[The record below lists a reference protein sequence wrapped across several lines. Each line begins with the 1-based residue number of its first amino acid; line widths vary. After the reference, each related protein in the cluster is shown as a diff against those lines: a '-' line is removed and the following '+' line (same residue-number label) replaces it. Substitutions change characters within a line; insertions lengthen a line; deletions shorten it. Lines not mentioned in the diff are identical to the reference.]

1 MSDYRPIASS
11 KVKEFFDNRNV
22 DEKAKKESR
31 RLLTIENVTDTL
43 QHLRARRQEAVSK
56 FESEAML
63 KWLQELSK
71 VVPITEKTRIAELL
85 LQMEELGYLRAKLN
99 VMFDIEGLRIM
110 KLVQDALIRYYT
122 VVAERRRRRNEWV
135 PYYFS
140 DEAMLREIAR
150 VLLHY
155 GLDDKMERLGFPTV
169 RVGDLLDMLKLTLAC
184 ADSAS
189 HLDDAYLLLRKHEEG
204 YLMIPTGKAV
214 TEFAKDING
223 IEDGTTSLVPWLDT
237 MRPVDAQGFLKK

>member
-1 MSDYRPIASS
+1 MSDYGPMASS
-11 KVKEFFDNRNV
+11 KIKEFFDKRDV
-22 DEKAKKESR
+22 DENAKEESR
-31 RLLTIENVTDTL
+31 RLLTIENVADTL

-56 FESEAML
+56 AESEAML

-99 VMFDIEGLRIM
+99 VMFDIEGLRII
-110 KLVQDALIRYYT
+110 KLAQDALIRYYT

-169 RVGDLLDMLKLTLAC
+169 RVGDFLDMLKLNLAC

-189 HLDDAYLLLRKHEEG
+189 QLDDAYLLLRKHEEG

-214 TEFAKDING
+214 TEFTKDITG
-223 IEDGTTSLVPWLDT
+223 IEEGKTSLVPWLDKI
-237 MRPVDAQGFLKK
+237 RPVDAQGFLKK